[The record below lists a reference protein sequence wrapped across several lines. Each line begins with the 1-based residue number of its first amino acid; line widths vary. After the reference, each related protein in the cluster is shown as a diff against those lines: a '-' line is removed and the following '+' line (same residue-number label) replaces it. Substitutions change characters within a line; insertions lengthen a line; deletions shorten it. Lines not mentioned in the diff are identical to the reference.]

1 MGIKETQEQLHN
13 MFQQIGYRIEASK
26 KYYALRDDL
35 IKNGTDYSNELFRV
49 IDEIVTGTEQQQ
61 FVKSISAGTILYRAR
76 GIDVE
81 EYSKAE
87 NGLNIKI
94 VNNEYVTEGFN
105 EKNSIECPLGM
116 GGVGRNNIAGTS
128 YLYVAEDVAT
138 ACAEIKST
146 IRSLISVAEFEVKS
160 DLKIVNFS
168 TDDKKFAYKQNDEY
182 QMSLGRFITLLMM
195 QYCQPVS
202 NKDNY
207 RATQIVSDYI
217 RKMGYDGISYRSFF
231 TIKNNYTIFNCHK
244 NKIAYKNS
252 RILAHQFSDDVFWD
266 FNKQVAIHTE
276 NKSNKEYDSE
286 LANGILGDMQREF
299 DKRRNAVENDAF

>member
-61 FVKSISAGTILYRAR
+61 FIKSIPTGTILYHAR
-76 GIDVE
+76 EIDVE

-160 DLKIVNFS
+160 ALKIVDFS
-168 TDDKKFAYKQNDEY
+168 TDDKKFTYKQNDEY

-202 NKDNY
+202 NKDDY
-207 RATQIVSDYI
+207 RVTQIVSDYI
-217 RKMGYDGISYRSFF
+217 RKMGYDGILYRSFF
-231 TIKNNYTIFNCHK
+231 TMKNNYTIFNCHK

-266 FNKQVAIHTE
+266 FNSQVAIHTE

-299 DKRRNAVENDAF
+299 DKRRNEVENNAF